1 MVARGRQANTGENA
15 MRRLGFG
22 VAAAALLA
30 AAACSATQAPTSTAP
45 VADSGGYEVSVV
57 ASGLDLPWGLSFLPG
72 GAMLVAERNGVVRV
86 IENGVLRPEPVAG
99 VPAVFAEGQG
109 GLFEVQPHPRY
120 ADNRLVYLTYAA
132 GDGDANRT
140 TLARAQF
147 DGLSL
152 SDVEVLWQASPEKEG
167 GAHFGGRMLF
177 LPDDTLLL
185 TLGDGFA
192 YREQAQAL
200 DNDFGKVVRLTLDGD
215 PAPGNPLA
223 AQGARPEIWTIGHR
237 NVQGVARDPATGRI
251 WTNEH
256 GPRGGDEVNLMRP
269 GANYGWPVITY
280 GVDYSGAVISPF
292 TAREGMEQP
301 LVHWVPSI
309 APSGMAFYDG
319 ALFPAW
325 RGDLFVSALAGA
337 QLRRL
342 DLDGAGAV
350 RGQEVLLQELEG
362 RFRNVVQGPDGALYI
377 LAESTAAD
385 PSGQVLR
392 LAPPN

>member
-1 MVARGRQANTGENA
+1 
-15 MRRLGFG
+15 
-22 VAAAALLA
+22 
-30 AAACSATQAPTSTAP
+30 
-45 VADSGGYEVSVV
+45 
-57 ASGLDLPWGLSFLPG
+57 
-72 GAMLVAERNGVVRV
+72 MLVAERNGVVRV